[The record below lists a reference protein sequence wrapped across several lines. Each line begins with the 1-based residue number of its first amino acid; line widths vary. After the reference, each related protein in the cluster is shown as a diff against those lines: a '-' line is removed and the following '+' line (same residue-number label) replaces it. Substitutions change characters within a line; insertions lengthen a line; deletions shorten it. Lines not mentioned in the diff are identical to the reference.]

1 VIASP
6 LAKRLARAA
15 GLDLHAVT
23 GSGPHG
29 RIIKAD
35 VEAALASGLAHTTAS
50 SIAGGGAA
58 SVGAIS
64 GASVPAL
71 ISADGLPPYEE
82 IPHSAMR
89 RTIAERLST
98 SKREAPHFYLTID
111 CVIDELLS
119 ARKRLN
125 EGAGE
130 GKPKISVN
138 DFVLRAVALAL
149 EKKPDANVSWSENF
163 LRRFSRA
170 DIAVAVAVPGG
181 LVTPVVRDCGNKGLA
196 AIAAEVSALAVRA
209 REGSLSPAEYEGGTF
224 TVTNLGMFGIRQ
236 FDAVINPPQ
245 ACILAIGAGDLRPVV
260 NKEGEI
266 VAAHVMT
273 CTLSVDH
280 RAVDGVTGAKFLAA
294 FKRYVEDPLTMLL

>member
-1 VIASP
+1 MIASP
-6 LAKRLARAA
+6 LAKRLARES

-23 GSGPHG
+23 GTGPHG
-29 RIIKAD
+29 RIVKAD
-35 VEAALASGLAHTTAS
+35 VEGALAAGLAHTTAS
-50 SIAGGGAA
+50 AIAGGQAGDIQRA
-58 SVGAIS
+58 SL
-64 GASVPAL
+64 PAL

-98 SKREAPHFYLTID
+98 SMRQAPHFYLTID

-125 EGAGE
+125 AGAGE
-130 GKPKISVN
+130 GGPKISVN

-149 EKKPDANVSWSENF
+149 EKKPDANVSWTENA

-170 DIAVAVAVPGG
+170 DIAVAVSIPGG
-181 LVTPVVRDCGNKGLA
+181 LITPVIRDCGNKGLA
-196 AIAAEVSALAVRA
+196 VIAAEAADLAARA
-209 REGSLSPAEYEGGTF
+209 REGTLAPSEYEGGTF

-266 VAAHVMT
+266 VPAHVMT